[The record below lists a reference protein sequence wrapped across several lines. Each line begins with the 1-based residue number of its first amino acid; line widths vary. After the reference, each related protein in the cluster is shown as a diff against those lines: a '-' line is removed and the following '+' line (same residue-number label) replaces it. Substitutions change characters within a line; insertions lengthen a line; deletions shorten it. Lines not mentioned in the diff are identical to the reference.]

1 MAAELEEGAEV
12 QRTEQ
17 RPQDGTE
24 TLTETTV
31 DCTPLPSEE
40 AKIETDRLESEE
52 VKEGK
57 DKVCE
62 DENAQVAKADHLT
75 EDKELEKETTHSK
88 ETGGPQN

>member
-1 MAAELEEGAEV
+1 MRIAEELEEGGEV

-17 RPQDGTE
+17 LPQDGTE

-40 AKIETDRLESEE
+40 AKVEMDRLESEE

-62 DENAQVAKADHLT
+62 EANAQVEKEDHLKD
-75 EDKELEKETTHSK
+75 DKELEKETTHSD
-88 ETGGPQN
+88 GPQN